1 MQVRNL
7 SILTLL
13 ISFSFLTTKAQQPSW
28 IWAKEVS
35 NYHSFDPPL
44 QITSDQT
51 GNVYL
56 TGSLRSYNSIDTMI
70 LRKFNANGDTV
81 WQRTALNLYDTNSLF
96 YFGSQGYSVKTDGVG
111 NVYVAGNFSDKV
123 VFGTDTLA
131 SAGLLDIFLVK
142 YNQNGN
148 VIWAKSA
155 GGVCTDRISW
165 DGMCI
170 RDGNVFITGYYG
182 LYNPSSA
189 TPTLQFDTITVTSH
203 GGTDN
208 FIASYDTAGN
218 IRWAKT
224 LGGAKDDAISYT
236 INMVNTDA
244 AQNLYLGGDFAG
256 AAYFGNAQ
264 VASDS
269 GYYLL
274 KCDINGN
281 LLWAKTITGEVFIGP
296 FISTDIAGNSY
307 ITATALG
314 QMNFGNQTFADYNF
328 LAKYDPN
335 GVLLWVRDLGNS
347 LNFATITADLSGAY
361 LLSSFSNNDVV
372 YGDTLTSEG
381 GSDIPVSS
389 FDVNGTKRWTIQAG
403 GPGDDYSYSMC
414 LSSGDLLV
422 CGTHEDTINFGNARL
437 SGKGAFISKLQL
449 PTGVINVGTKAKNI
463 SLYPNPN
470 TGNFT
475 IDLQSNTY
483 QSLRITDITG
493 KQVYQQSINPAS
505 QQQINLKL
513 PDGVYFIRLTGKG
526 EAVVQKFIV
535 QH

>member
-1 MQVRNL
+1 
-7 SILTLL
+7 
-13 ISFSFLTTKAQQPSW
+13 
-28 IWAKEVS
+28 
-35 NYHSFDPPL
+35 
-44 QITSDQT
+44 
-51 GNVYL
+51 
-56 TGSLRSYNSIDTMI
+56 
-70 LRKFNANGDTV
+70 
-81 WQRTALNLYDTNSLF
+81 
-96 YFGSQGYSVKTDGVG
+96 
-111 NVYVAGNFSDKV
+111 
-123 VFGTDTLA
+123 
-131 SAGLLDIFLVK
+131 
-142 YNQNGN
+142 
-148 VIWAKSA
+148 
-155 GGVCTDRISW
+155 
-165 DGMCI
+165 
-170 RDGNVFITGYYG
+170 
-182 LYNPSSA
+182 
-189 TPTLQFDTITVTSH
+189 
-203 GGTDN
+203 
-208 FIASYDTAGN
+208 
-218 IRWAKT
+218 
-224 LGGAKDDAISYT
+224 
-236 INMVNTDA
+236 
-244 AQNLYLGGDFAG
+244 
-256 AAYFGNAQ
+256 
-264 VASDS
+264 
-269 GYYLL
+269 
-274 KCDINGN
+274 
-281 LLWAKTITGEVFIGP
+281 
-296 FISTDIAGNSY
+296 
-307 ITATALG
+307 
-314 QMNFGNQTFADYNF
+314 
-328 LAKYDPN
+328 
-335 GVLLWVRDLGNS
+335 
-347 LNFATITADLSGAY
+347 LSGAY